1 MYSPPKLATK
11 IPSHD
16 HLSDS
21 MSLKDAFFIFE
32 VNFFL
37 KVSQT

>member
-11 IPSHD
+11 VSSHD
-16 HLSDS
+16 HFSDS
-21 MSLKDAFFIFE
+21 MSLKDAGFILK

>member
-1 MYSPPKLATK
+1 MFIPPKLATNVT
-11 IPSHD
+11 SHD

-21 MSLKDAFFIFE
+21 MSLKDAGFILA

-37 KVSQT
+37 KVSKI